1 MRNYKMVISM
11 DAHNTALHPTKKTAA
26 QFSSGLLGVRPHMP
40 DLYQAARAFL
50 LERIPDSNPSAILAE
65 YLGKPDESADTAD
78 LSELYRRL
86 LLSAQNANMKAGVIG
101 GSIGGFNNLGP
112 ALFNFNPVAVGET
125 FRGSPE
131 QLLKH
136 IRKVA
141 RPRGKIRTASLSI
154 WPKYCK
160 TILSS
165 SAFLTQF
172 KDGDDFRAWANHLYS
187 DERTMAALPLI
198 LSEEVEGIGYA
209 LACDFLKELGYFNY
223 GKPDVHVRE
232 IFSGLGLCP
241 ATASPYQTQRVI
253 TRIASVTSATP
264 YDVDKVFWL
273 IGSGKFYKHPQLGK
287 GGRVARMK
295 KEFLSTVHGG
305 V

>member
-1 MRNYKMVISM
+1 MRSLY
-11 DAHNTALHPTKKTAA
+11 TAA
-26 QFSSGLLGVRPHMP
+26 V
-40 DLYQAARAFL
+40 AFL
-50 LERIPDSNPSAILAE
+50 LERIPHSNPETILAE
-65 YLGKPDESADTAD
+65 YLGRPDKSAGNAN
-78 LSELYRRL
+78 LSELFRRL

-112 ALFNFNPVAVGET
+112 ALFDFDPVKVGNT
-125 FRGSPE
+125 FRGKPE
-131 QLLKH
+131 TLLKH

-141 RPRGKIRTASLSI
+141 QPRGKVRTASLSI

-160 TILSS
+160 TILSAS
-165 SAFLTQF
+165 TFITQF
-172 KDGDDFRAWANHLYS
+172 RDGDDFHAWADHLYS

-209 LACDFLKELGYFNY
+209 LACDFFKELGYFNY

-241 ATASPYQTQRVI
+241 PTASPYQIQRVI
-253 TRIASVTSATP
+253 TRVASATGNSP

-273 IGSGKFYKHPQLGK
+273 IGSGKFYKHPQIGK
-287 GGRVARMK
+287 EGRVGSMK
-295 KEFLSTVHGG
+295 KEFLSVSQGG
-305 V
+305 G